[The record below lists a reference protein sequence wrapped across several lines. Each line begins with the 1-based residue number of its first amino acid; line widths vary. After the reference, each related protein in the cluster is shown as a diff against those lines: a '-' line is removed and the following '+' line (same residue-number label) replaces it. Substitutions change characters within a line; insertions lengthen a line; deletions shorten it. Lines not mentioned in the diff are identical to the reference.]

1 MNATDISPFASR
13 PNRWPASLQLLHWLG
28 LLLISATAAIGLL
41 MVDMERGTDLR
52 KLCYGLHKSLG
63 MTALA
68 LGILRLLIRTC
79 SRGPAQLPAPHWQLW
94 AAQATHVLMYVLL
107 LALPLSGWLLN
118 SVAGQPL
125 PWFGLF
131 ELPAMTGRNPDLRG
145 LIDTT
150 HICLFWALVA
160 LVLVHFI
167 AVLQHQLLRRD
178 RLLQR
183 MLPGRSDE

>member
-1 MNATDISPFASR
+1 MNTADATTFASR
-13 PNRWPASLQLLHWLG
+13 PTRWHPAMQLLHWLG
-28 LLLISATAAIGLL
+28 LLLITATAVIGLL
-41 MVDMERGTDLR
+41 MVDMERGTELR

-79 SRGPAQLPAPHWQLW
+79 SRAPAPLPAPPWQRR
-94 AAQATHVLMYVLL
+94 AAHASHVLMYVVL

-131 ELPAMTGRNPDLRG
+131 ELPALTGRNPDLRG
-145 LIDTT
+145 LIDTA
-150 HICLFWALVA
+150 HICLFWALAA
-160 LVLVHFI
+160 LVTVHLI

-183 MLPGRSDE
+183 MLPGRNHG

>member
-1 MNATDISPFASR
+1 MNAAEASTFTSR
-13 PNRWPASLQLLHWLG
+13 HTRWHPAVQFLHWSG
-28 LLLISATAAIGLL
+28 FLLITATAVIGLL
-41 MVDMERGTDLR
+41 MVDMERGTELR

-68 LGILRLLIRTC
+68 IGIVRLLARAC
-79 SRGPAQLPAPHWQLW
+79 SRAPIQLQSPRWQTY
-94 AAQATHVLMYVLL
+94 AAHVSHVLMYVVL

-131 ELPAMTGRNPDLRG
+131 NLPALSGRNPELRG
-145 LIDTT
+145 LVDTA
-150 HICLFWALVA
+150 HIWLFWLLVALVA
-160 LVLVHFI
+160 LHLT

-183 MLPGRSDE
+183 MLPGRNR